1 METPGANEA
10 NSPGAAPPSPPP
22 PPVLY
27 PPPPPPVIRKGRGW
41 KYLALILLVLL
52 VLNNLGSLE
61 HFLGG
66 ALGVSAAS
74 RTPADQLEE
83 VVMEDQ
89 GVPEKILLINLRGLI
104 YGGYVGGGESDPVE
118 FVRWQLER
126 AEKDDQIK
134 AVVLRVDSPG
144 GEVLASDNLS
154 RLIED
159 FQTRTGKPVVGSLGG
174 VAASGGYYV
183 AASCRW
189 LVASPLTITGSIG
202 VIMHGYNYRGL
213 MDKVGVK
220 PMVFKSGR
228 FKDMLS
234 GERAE
239 TEIPPEERKMV
250 QDMIQTTFA
259 RFKEVV
265 ARGRRKAQKRNQGRG
280 RALAGDWQKYADGRV
295 LLGTEAYELGFV
307 DELGDFRAA
316 VSRAR
321 DLAGVGQANL
331 VRYQAP
337 FRWGGLL
344 SLLSEARAPKI
355 HLDLGVQAPPL
366 EPGRAYFLY
375 APGL

>member
-1 METPGANEA
+1 
-10 NSPGAAPPSPPP
+10 
-22 PPVLY
+22 
-27 PPPPPPVIRKGRGW
+27 
-41 KYLALILLVLL
+41 
-52 VLNNLGSLE
+52 LGS
-61 HFLGG
+61 
-66 ALGVSAAS
+66 ALGVSTAH

-83 VVMEDQ
+83 VVVEDQ
-89 GVPEKILLINLRGLI
+89 GVPEKILVINVRGLI

-134 AVVLRVDSPG
+134 AVVLRIDSPG
-144 GEVLASDNLS
+144 GEVLASDTLN
-154 RLIED
+154 RLVDD
-159 FQTRTGKPVVGSLGG
+159 FQTRTGKPVIGSLGG

-189 LVASPLTITGSIG
+189 LVANPLTLTGSIG

-239 TEIPPEERKMV
+239 ADIPPEEQEMV
-250 QDMIQTTFA
+250 KNMIQTIFG
-259 RFKEVV
+259 RFKEAV
-265 ARGRRKAQKRNQGRG
+265 AKGRQQARERNQGRG
-280 RALAGDWQKYADGRV
+280 QALASDWQKYADGRV

-316 VSRAR
+316 VARAR
-321 DLAGVGQANL
+321 DLTGLDQANL

-344 SLLSEARAPKI
+344 SLLSEARVPKI